1 MSSIKAGR
9 SPGSLIIGGT
19 AALVRSS
26 AGKFRA
32 VIPRELR
39 LALML
44 FVALRLGCSL
54 YALVLSQ
61 ATTLAPPCFA
71 ADPETIRHADGFDF
85 LLTGVWQR
93 NDACAYERIA
103 QTSYRANDGAVAFFP
118 LYPLLM
124 RFAGLAFGGHLTAG
138 GLLVS
143 AFAYIAA
150 MIGMWRLVRDDFGE
164 QVAGRAVL
172 YLSIFPTAIFLFA
185 PYTEA
190 LFLALTV
197 WTLLLARRGSWL
209 AAAPL
214 AFLAGLTRTQGVL
227 LALPLAWE
235 FFSQWRAGRCRPQ
248 AALVTILPLVS
259 FTAFALYAKVVSGY
273 TPFSAQ
279 QLWGVQNRA
288 PWDVLRA
295 SWLYIR
301 TKGDPVEA
309 LNLIMFGLAVG
320 LIVSG
325 VRRLPLTYLLYAL
338 PHLLTI
344 VIRENG
350 RTPLQSTSRYLLI
363 VFPIMVVLALVLKSR
378 RAHVAWVVVS
388 FVLFIVLLTCYLGAA
403 FVA

>member
-1 MSSIKAGR
+1 MSEINLERGS
-9 SPGSLIIGGT
+9 SSLIARD
-19 AALVRSS
+19 AAWRAPSRANKL
-26 AGKFRA
+26 RA

-39 LALML
+39 LALVL
-44 FVALRLGCSL
+44 LIALRLGCSL
-54 YALVLSQ
+54 YALALAR

-71 ADPETIRHADGFDF
+71 ADPETSRHAGGLDF

-103 QTSYRANDGAVAFFP
+103 QTGYRANDGAVAFFP

-124 RFAGLAFGGHLTAG
+124 RVASLVFGGHLTAG

-143 AFAYIAA
+143 AFASVAA

-164 QVAGRAVL
+164 RIAGRAIL

-190 LFLALTV
+190 LFLALIV

-214 AFLAGLTRTQGVL
+214 AFLAGLTRTQGIL
-227 LALPLAWE
+227 LVLPLAWE
-235 FFSQWRAGRCRPQ
+235 FFSQWRAGRCRLR
-248 AALVTILPLVS
+248 AALVPMLPLVS
-259 FTAFALYAKVVSGY
+259 FTAFVLYARVVSGF

-295 SWLYIR
+295 SWQYIR

-309 LNLIMFGLAVG
+309 LNLIAFGLAVG
-320 LIVSG
+320 LIVIG
-325 VRRLPLTYLLYAL
+325 VRRLPPLYLLYAV

-344 VIRENG
+344 AIRENG
-350 RTPLQSTSRYLLI
+350 RTPLQSTSRYLLVI
-363 VFPIMVVLALVLKSR
+363 FPIMVVLALVLKSR
-378 RAHVAWVVVS
+378 RAHLAWVVVS
-388 FVLFIVLLTCYLGAA
+388 LALFIVLLTCYLGAA